1 MKRVG
6 TSVYGLVRLSRF
18 PLPLFGVIMGGL
30 MLASGIHEGLIL
42 LAYRLSLGDLV
53 LVHIVLVYW
62 ALVSL
67 GMTFLIRH
75 LMKNTYEKPVQELA
89 AATRKVAEGDFS
101 VYVPPIHTADKLD
114 YLDVMILDFNKMVA
128 ELGSI
133 ETLKTDFFSNVSHE
147 IKTPLAVIQNTAQL
161 LKREDLPAEQQAEY
175 VDTIDRYARRLGNL
189 IGNILRLNKL
199 EKQTIQPK
207 ADPYDL
213 CEQLAECAVLFE
225 SRWEEKDIDFE
236 AELEDQL
243 IIQADRSLLELVWN
257 NLLSNA
263 IKFTEPGGTV
273 TLRQTSSPEWA
284 EVSVADTGCGMDEE
298 TLRHIFDKFYQGD
311 TSHATEG
318 NGLGLAL
325 VLRIVRMVGGSIS
338 VKSAPGEGSAFTVR
352 LPVRQEE
359 AAASDASQQQ
369 QERSVKR

>member
-1 MKRVG
+1 MSAQEKGR
-6 TSVYGLVRLSRF
+6 RASRF
-18 PLPLFGVIMGGL
+18 PGSLFALYFATLLL
-30 MLASGIHEGLIL
+30 MSGIHIGLVTLINENPHWPTIVQ
-42 LAYRLSLGDLV
+42 V
-53 LVHIVLVYW
+53 LIPTVYW
-62 ALVSL
+62 ALVAGAL
-67 GMTFLIRH
+67 TLFTRYKIV
-75 LMKNTYEKPVQELA
+75 KTYDQPMRELA
-89 AATRKVAEGDFS
+89 KAADKVAKGDFS

-225 SRWEEKDIDFE
+225 SRWEEKGIDFE

-338 VKSAPGEGSAFTVR
+338 VKSAPGEGSVFTVR